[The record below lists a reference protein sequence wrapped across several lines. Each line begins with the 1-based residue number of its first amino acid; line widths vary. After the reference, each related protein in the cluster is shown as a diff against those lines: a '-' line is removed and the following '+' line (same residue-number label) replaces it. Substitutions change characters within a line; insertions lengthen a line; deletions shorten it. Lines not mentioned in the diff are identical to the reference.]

1 MQQYWPEVLTFLITA
16 GSSWGIITTKVKNQE
31 KQIDEL
37 KGEIEEMRKDHDLLI
52 RVDTKV
58 DGISETLKEMKTL
71 IENKKG
77 KK

>member
-1 MQQYWPEVLTFLITA
+1 MEQYWSEILTFIITA
-16 GSSWGIITTKVKNQE
+16 GSSWGIITTKIKDHE
-31 KQIDEL
+31 KEIEEL

-58 DGISETLKEMKTL
+58 DSITDTLKEMKSL
-71 IENKKG
+71 IEKKG

>member
-1 MQQYWPEVLTFLITA
+1 MEQYWSEILTFLVTA
-16 GSSWGIITTKVKNQE
+16 SSCWGIITTKIKDQE
-31 KQIDEL
+31 KEIEEL

-58 DGISETLKEMKTL
+58 DSITDTLKEMKTL
-71 IENKKG
+71 IEKKS